1 MTINAKGEMNVKTG
15 LSNNGSFVSP
25 ECRKTL
31 SQLTTITPTQL
42 MTINTKWGGGGE
54 HQDRTV
60 NNKLQWLICFPRCHK
75 TLF

>member
-1 MTINAKGEMNVKTG
+1 MSKNTLLTSIIFTQLMTINAKGEMNVKTG

-42 MTINTKWGGGGE
+42 MTINTKWGGGG
-54 HQDRTV
+54 
-60 NNKLQWLICFPRCHK
+60 
-75 TLF
+75 